1 MDNDQFLQV
10 ETATLNLLVSV
21 YKIKY
26 CKVPYNPI
34 NLIFGRVMV
43 TIIVKVFFEEISSDR
58 SILNNLKSNFTLVC
72 DYRLIQDIERN
83 HLV

>member
-26 CKVPYNPI
+26 RKVP
-34 NLIFGRVMV
+34 L
-43 TIIVKVFFEEISSDR
+43 
-58 SILNNLKSNFTLVC
+58 
-72 DYRLIQDIERN
+72 
-83 HLV
+83 